1 MTAGGTALAM
11 RIVVGTAEMMGAS
24 RLIDVDSAHVDGCLY
39 HGRAGLDF
47 AERLVA
53 GRGRVSVPTTLNV
66 GALDLLILV
75 SQWGPC
81 PGCSGGKAAPV
92 ESGDPAE
99 VRPPVDGAATN
110 AVPGAMPVGMSGQR
124 VYIDPASVVLGDV
137 VLGDD
142 CSVWP
147 MAVIR
152 GDMHRIRIGARTSVQ
167 DGSVLHI
174 THASD
179 FNPDGFPLTIGEEV
193 TIGHK
198 AILHGCTLGNR
209 ILVGMGAIVM
219 DGAVVEGEVIIAAG
233 AVVTPGKRLEGGH
246 VYAGN
251 PAKAL
256 RPLKE
261 KERAFFPYTAGNYV
275 KLKDEYLRQGASTS

>member
-1 MTAGGTALAM
+1 MSSALRSYQGISPELGG
-11 RIVVGTAEMMGAS
+11 
-24 RLIDVDSAHVDGCLY
+24 
-39 HGRAGLDF
+39 
-47 AERLVA
+47 
-53 GRGRVSVPTTLNV
+53 
-66 GALDLLILV
+66 
-75 SQWGPC
+75 
-81 PGCSGGKAAPV
+81 
-92 ESGDPAE
+92 
-99 VRPPVDGAATN
+99 
-110 AVPGAMPVGMSGQR
+110 R
-124 VYIDPASVVLGDV
+124 VYIDPASVVIGNV

-147 MAVIR
+147 MTVIR

-179 FNPDGFPLTIGEEV
+179 FSPDGFPLTIGDDV

-198 AILHGCTLGNR
+198 AILHGCTLGSR

-219 DGAVVEGEVIIAAG
+219 DGAVVEDEVIIAAG
-233 AVVTPGKRLEGGH
+233 AVVTPGKHLESGY

-256 RPLKE
+256 RPLKD

-275 KLKDEYLRQGASTS
+275 KLKDRFLAEATG

>member
-1 MTAGGTALAM
+1 MSSAL
-11 RIVVGTAEMMGAS
+11 
-24 RLIDVDSAHVDGCLY
+24 
-39 HGRAGLDF
+39 
-47 AERLVA
+47 
-53 GRGRVSVPTTLNV
+53 RGYQGIEPQL
-66 GALDLLILV
+66 G
-75 SQWGPC
+75 
-81 PGCSGGKAAPV
+81 
-92 ESGDPAE
+92 E
-99 VRPPVDGAATN
+99 
-110 AVPGAMPVGMSGQR
+110 R
-124 VYIDPASVVLGDV
+124 VYIDPASVVIGDV

-147 MAVIR
+147 MTVIR

-179 FNPDGFPLTIGEEV
+179 FSPDGFPLTIGDDV

-219 DGAVVEGEVIIAAG
+219 DGAVVEDEVIIAAG
-233 AVVTPGKRLEGGH
+233 AVVTPGKHLESGY

-251 PAKAL
+251 PAKAM
-256 RPLKE
+256 RPLKD

-275 KLKDEYLRQGASTS
+275 KLKDRFLAEASL

>member
-1 MTAGGTALAM
+1 MTDSTAL
-11 RIVVGTAEMMGAS
+11 RPWKGVTPQLGA
-24 RLIDVDSAHVDGCLY
+24 
-39 HGRAGLDF
+39 
-47 AERLVA
+47 
-53 GRGRVSVPTTLNV
+53 
-66 GALDLLILV
+66 
-75 SQWGPC
+75 
-81 PGCSGGKAAPV
+81 
-92 ESGDPAE
+92 
-99 VRPPVDGAATN
+99 
-110 AVPGAMPVGMSGQR
+110 R
-124 VYIDPASVVLGDV
+124 VYIDPASLVLGDV

-142 CSVWP
+142 SSVWP

-152 GDMHRIRIGARTSVQ
+152 GDMHRIRIGARVSVQ

-179 FNPDGFPLTIGEEV
+179 FNPDGFPLTIGDDV

-198 AILHGCTLGNR
+198 AILHGATLGSR

-219 DGAVVEGEVIIAAG
+219 DGAVVEDEVIIAAG
-233 AVVTPGKRLEGGH
+233 AVVTPGKHLAGGH

-256 RPLKE
+256 RPIKD

-275 KLKDEYLRQGASTS
+275 KLKDEYLAARA

>member
-1 MTAGGTALAM
+1 MSD
-11 RIVVGTAEMMGAS
+11 S
-24 RLIDVDSAHVDGCLY
+24 RSLRSWKGQ
-39 HGRAGLDF
+39 RP
-47 AERLVA
+47 RL
-53 GRGRVSVPTTLNV
+53 G
-66 GALDLLILV
+66 
-75 SQWGPC
+75 
-81 PGCSGGKAAPV
+81 
-92 ESGDPAE
+92 E
-99 VRPPVDGAATN
+99 
-110 AVPGAMPVGMSGQR
+110 R
-124 VYIDPASVVLGDV
+124 VYIDPASLVLGDV

-167 DGSVLHI
+167 DGCVLHI

-179 FNPDGFPLTIGEEV
+179 FNPGGFPLTIGEDV

-198 AILHGCTLGNR
+198 AILHGATLGSR

-219 DGAVVEGEVIIAAG
+219 DGAVVEDEVIIAAG
-233 AVVTPGKRLEGGH
+233 AVVTPGKRLESGH

-261 KERAFFPYTAGNYV
+261 KEREFFPYTAGNYV
-275 KLKDEYLRQGASTS
+275 RLKDDYLASVEE